1 MLVSP
6 ISSDGKLIG
15 VINIYSGNEAL
26 VEMASAMRK
35 CLRENDTYAR
45 MSGDEFVIIFRKSAI
60 KRDEIFSCADRML
73 FIEKKKVGR

>member
-1 MLVSP
+1 
-6 ISSDGKLIG
+6 
-15 VINIYSGNEAL
+15 
-26 VEMASAMRK
+26 MRK

-45 MSGDEFVIIFRKSAI
+45 ISGDEFVIIFRKSAI